1 MAIQNYNSGN
11 KTEKSSNSNWTV
23 GKRIYVLSAIS
34 AFITLVLGV
43 LSIYVLTSINGNT
56 RELKE
61 AYHPEWRL
69 SSQLQENVAEI
80 GFTHLRYQLNYDEDL
95 YDYMIVYFHKIDS
108 VIDASEELSTKQNLT
123 YLDGEIESLRNS
135 ANAYRSSIENFH
147 STTTNLIQAREA
159 ARRSFNQTLQ
169 ILNETLSDLDTDN
182 PIALAQLQMDYLV
195 NRMDISKADS
205 PEKLQVALSNLQN
218 IRSNLLNLNAQ
229 LGNSFDLLKNEFDK
243 DIELAQTLI
252 TLEEELIQRG
262 QDAFEGNQDIYWSA
276 VDINNAAQENTD
288 KLGVDTS
295 NITLRSIWIIGV
307 IAFVSVIC
315 IAGIGM
321 WAGISTTNVLKNI
334 IHKLNGGA
342 EQVNES
348 SAQLSSSSQSLA
360 ESSSEQAAS
369 LQQTTSS
376 LEEISSQT
384 KQTTQNVIQVEQEMD
399 SNAKPMVESGKQSM
413 GKMIEAMNNI
423 ENSSA
428 ETSKIIKTIDDIAF
442 QTNLLALNA
451 AVEAAR
457 AGEAG
462 KGFAVV
468 AEEVRNLAQRSA
480 EAAKNTSDLIEESQ
494 ENSLEGSKI
503 AEEMAEKLDNIAL
516 SVDSVHTLVREIA
529 IAAKEQQTGIEE
541 MGSVMHE
548 MDKTVQGN
556 ASSSE
561 QTASSAEELSSQANE
576 LNKLVIELA
585 TLAGATVEQS
595 SHSVNHSSIKHQAN
609 VQSIFTSNKQ
619 QSVDRIHKNGN
630 GAIKP
635 SKDKFEE
642 LILFD
647 ETDDFEIIKN
657 SF

>member
-11 KTEKSSNSNWTV
+11 KTEKPSDSNWTV

-34 AFITLVLGV
+34 AFITLVLGI
-43 LSIYVLTSINGNT
+43 LSIYVLTSINQNT
-56 RELKE
+56 KELTE

-80 GFTHLRYQLNYDEDL
+80 GFTHLRYQLEYDKDL
-95 YDYMIVYFHKIDS
+95 YNYMMVYFNKIDS
-108 VIDASEELSTKQNLT
+108 VIDASEELSSEQNLT
-123 YLDGEIESLRNS
+123 YLGGEIENLRKSASTYRNS
-135 ANAYRSSIENFH
+135 IESFH
-147 STTTNLIQAREA
+147 STTNDLLQAREL

-169 ILNETLSDLDTDN
+169 ILNETLTKLDAGEA
-182 PIALAQLQMDYLV
+182 IALAQLRRDYLV
-195 NRMDISKADS
+195 NRMEISKADS
-205 PEKLQVALSNLQN
+205 PEQLQDALNNLQN
-218 IRSNLLNLNAQ
+218 IRSKLLNSSAQ
-229 LGNSFDLLKNEFDK
+229 LGSSFDLLKNEFDK
-243 DIELAQTLI
+243 DIESAQTLI
-252 TLEEELIQRG
+252 SLENELIQRG
-262 QDAFEGNQDIYWSA
+262 QDAFEGNQGIYWSA
-276 VDINNAAQENTD
+276 VDINNVAQENTD

-295 NITLRSIWIIGV
+295 STTLRSIWIIGI

-315 IAGIGM
+315 IVGIGM
-321 WAGISTTNVLKNI
+321 WAGTSTTKVLKKI
-334 IHKLNGGA
+334 IDKLNGGA

-413 GKMIEAMNNI
+413 EKMIEAMNNI

-585 TLAGATVEQS
+585 ALAGAAVEQS
-595 SHSVNHSSIKHQAN
+595 SHAVSHSSINHLAN
-609 VQSIFTSNKQ
+609 VQSFAPSNKQ
-619 QSVDRIHKNGN
+619 QSVNLNHNNGN

-635 SKDKFEE
+635 SKDRFEE
-642 LILFD
+642 LIPFD
-647 ETDDFEIIKN
+647 ETDDFEFIKK